1 MNRVNLASLGF
12 GLAFGFLFAAAG
24 FNQYDV
30 VHATL
35 LLQYLDPFFVMG
47 SAVATALLVLW
58 LLERRGLRTPLGG
71 PLQLRRW
78 PAERKHIYGGVV
90 FRLGWAI
97 TGACPGTVVA
107 MLAAG
112 SLLGIVPLA
121 GILVGILLWDAV
133 AERRQR
139 LLHTAPLQTAGPPE
153 TA

>member
-1 MNRVNLASLGF
+1 MNRLNLASLGF

-35 LLQYLDPFFVMG
+35 LLRYLDPFFVMG
-47 SAVATALLVLW
+47 SAVVTALLVLW
-58 LLERRGLRTPLGG
+58 LLERRGTRTPLGG

-78 PAERKHIYGGVV
+78 PAERKHVYGGVV
-90 FRLGWAI
+90 FGLGWAI

-112 SLLGIVPLA
+112 SLLGVVPLA
-121 GILVGILLWDAV
+121 GILIGIILRDSV
-133 AERRQR
+133 AERGQP
-139 LLHTAPLQTAGPPE
+139 LAGMAPIQTATPPE